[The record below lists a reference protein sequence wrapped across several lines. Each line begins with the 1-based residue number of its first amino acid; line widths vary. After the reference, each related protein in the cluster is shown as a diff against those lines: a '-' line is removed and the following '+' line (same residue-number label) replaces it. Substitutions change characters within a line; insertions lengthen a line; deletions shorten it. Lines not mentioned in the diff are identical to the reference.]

1 MTGVETKPAAAR
13 PEISAATWRLAW
25 VVAFGAFASGL
36 DTSLINIALKTI
48 QDEFD
53 TTLRVAQWVS
63 SGYLLAL
70 AVSLPG
76 CAWLSRRVGVGRLWL
91 GALAAFTVI
100 SALCA
105 MAPTME
111 VLIGLRVLQG
121 LTAGL
126 LVPAGQTILGQAVG
140 PGKLGRVMARL
151 GVAVV
156 LAPAIGPFIG
166 GLMLHSLS
174 WRWLFLINVP
184 IGAVALALGLRWIPH
199 EKGTATTPLDWA
211 GFAYIG
217 MGLPLVVLGLTDWGS
232 DGSPKPVPV
241 LLPLG
246 LGVAGLVVFVLHAT
260 RRSHPLLD
268 MSLYRSPG
276 YSTASVAFI
285 FNGALTFGCGLVFPL
300 YFQMLHG
307 NGVVETG
314 LQMLSMGAGTGI
326 MLPLSGRLTDR
337 YGGGPIAVLGTGCAV
352 VATTSFA
359 LMGADPSPVLVQAL
373 LFLLGMGTGMAS
385 TPLVISA
392 FTTVPRDRL
401 PEATSQINILARLG
415 GALGAALFAVVLA
428 RGLLG
433 GTRHAFH
440 VAFQW
445 QCGTAIAALASTLC
459 LWLTLHRSGDGGTP
473 QGAPHH

>member
-1 MTGVETKPAAAR
+1 MTGIDTKSAAATS
-13 PEISAATWRLAW
+13 EISPATWRLAW

-36 DTSLINIALKTI
+36 DTSLINIALKTV
-48 QDEFD
+48 QDEFG
-53 TTLRVAQWVS
+53 TGLRVAQWVS
-63 SGYLLAL
+63 SAYLLAL

-76 CAWLSRRVGVGRLWL
+76 CAWLGRRVGVGRLWL

-105 MAPTME
+105 AAPSME

-126 LVPAGQTILGQAVG
+126 LVPAGQTVLGQAVG
-140 PGKLGRVMARL
+140 PGRLGRVMARL

-156 LAPAIGPFIG
+156 LAPAIGPFLG

-184 IGAVALALGLRWIPH
+184 IGAVALMLGLRWIPH

-211 GFAYIG
+211 GFSYVGI
-217 MGLPLVVLGLTDWGS
+217 GLPLVVLGLTDWGS
-232 DGSPKPVPV
+232 DGSPKPLPV

-246 LGVAGLVVFVLHAT
+246 LGAAGLVVFVLHAT
-260 RRSHPLLD
+260 RREHPLLD

-276 YSTASVAFI
+276 YSTASVAFL
-285 FNGALTFGCGLVFPL
+285 FNGALTFGCALVFPL

-307 NGVVETG
+307 DSVVETG

-326 MLPLSGRLTDR
+326 MLPLGGRLTDR
-337 YGGGPIAVLGTGCAV
+337 YGSGPIAVLGTGCAV
-352 VATTSFA
+352 VATTTFA
-359 LMGADPSPVLVQAL
+359 FVGSDPSPVLVQAL
-373 LFLLGMGTGMAS
+373 LLLLGMGTGTAS

-392 FTTVPRDRL
+392 FTTVPRERL
-401 PEATSQINILARLG
+401 PEATAQINILARLG
-415 GALGAALFAVVLA
+415 GALGAALYAVVLA
-428 RGLLG
+428 RGLPG

-445 QCGTAIAALASTLC
+445 QCGTALAALAGTLL
-459 LWLTLHRSGDGGTP
+459 LWLTLHRA
-473 QGAPHH
+473 GASSLP